1 MVLGGTSSSLNLFL
15 HCLSISYNMEIK
27 RFDRIIPKK
36 KKRSIM
42 SDQFSVNDFLLIKP
56 FEAERGYQCP
66 QKATEIS
73 LKSMKKLQTAL
84 IISKPT
90 VEY

>member
-27 RFDRIIPKK
+27 RFDRIIPE
-36 KKRSIM
+36 KRSIM

-56 FEAERGYQCP
+56 FEAERGYQYR
-66 QKATEIS
+66 QKATEIL

-84 IISKPT
+84 II
-90 VEY
+90 